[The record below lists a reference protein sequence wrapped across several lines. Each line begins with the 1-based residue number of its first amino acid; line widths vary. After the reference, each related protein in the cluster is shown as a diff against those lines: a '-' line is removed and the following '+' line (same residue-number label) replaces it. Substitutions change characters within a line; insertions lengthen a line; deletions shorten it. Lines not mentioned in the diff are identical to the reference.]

1 MTTDMLR
8 CALRGVAAYR
18 PVVDEPVMRLA
29 LGVLDK
35 LSAGDG
41 SGAVEDYARLFYALR
56 SAGSRSLGEWLDGRL
71 RDRESPYA
79 ALAERG
85 GEDPALEA
93 AARRDI
99 ETFTLLAE
107 LDWDQVLAEVGGK
120 APREYG
126 PVLANL
132 PRWRGSSPFSFA
144 ELTEFYRANGAGLF
158 ARHRAFLWEDG
169 ALCPVEQ
176 PDCPGADEM
185 LGYELQ
191 RNRVIANTR
200 AMLEGNLVNNVLL
213 YGDSGTGK
221 SATVKNLLTLPGF
234 EALRLI
240 EVQKEGLADLP
251 RLIRALGGRRLKFI
265 LFIDD
270 LAFDQDD
277 KTYSALK
284 TILEGGLERRP
295 ANVAVYATSN
305 RRRLVRQTFSDRA
318 GDEVDASETIQEKT
332 SLSDR
337 FGLRIP
343 YLALN
348 QAEFLELV
356 EGMEIMDGP
365 ELIRKLKR
373 GDLLTINQ
381 TRYVLVEVLP
391 DAPAWQVY
399 RMLDHLLEEEYYPVL
414 AHPERYRCVQKTPA
428 HTKEWADMGCTLQ
441 IDKGSIFGRFGE
453 AAMITAEYLLQ
464 RRLAHLAAS
473 DAHRADYRTMEL
485 AALRDFL
492 GRHYGSECPELLLR
506 ENPGRILRGKAVIR
520 L

>member
-79 ALAERG
+79 ALVERG
-85 GEDPALEA
+85 GEA

-251 RLIRALGGRRLKFI
+251 RLIRTLGGRRLKFI

-277 KTYSALK
+277 KTYSSLK
-284 TILEGGLERRP
+284 TILEGGLEKRP
-295 ANVAVYATSN
+295 VNVAIYATSN
-305 RRRLVRQTFSDRA
+305 RRHLVRQNFSDR
-318 GDEVDASETIQEKT
+318 GTDEVDAFETISEKT
-332 SLSDR
+332 ALAER

-343 YLALN
+343 YMTMSKSEYLALIDHL
-348 QAEFLELV
+348 AGLYHV
-356 EGMEIMDGP
+356 EMN
-365 ELIRKLKR
+365 R
-373 GDLLTINQ
+373 
-381 TRYVLVEVLP
+381 EVLHAKAMEWEIRHAGRTP
-391 DAPAWQVY
+391 RVARQFIST
-399 RMLDHLLEEEYYPVL
+399 L
-414 AHPERYRCVQKTPA
+414 A
-428 HTKEWADMGCTLQ
+428 L
-441 IDKGSIFGRFGE
+441 S
-453 AAMITAEYLLQ
+453 
-464 RRLAHLAAS
+464 
-473 DAHRADYRTMEL
+473 
-485 AALRDFL
+485 
-492 GRHYGSECPELLLR
+492 
-506 ENPGRILRGKAVIR
+506 
-520 L
+520 

>member
-1 MTTDMLR
+1 M
-8 CALRGVAAYR
+8 A
-18 PVVDEPVMRLA
+18 
-29 LGVLDK
+29 
-35 LSAGDG
+35 
-41 SGAVEDYARLFYALR
+41 
-56 SAGSRSLGEWLDGRL
+56 
-71 RDRESPYA
+71 
-79 ALAERG
+79 
-85 GEDPALEA
+85 
-93 AARRDI
+93 
-99 ETFTLLAE
+99 
-107 LDWDQVLAEVGGK
+107 
-120 APREYG
+120 
-126 PVLANL
+126 
-132 PRWRGSSPFSFA
+132 GSSPFSFA

-251 RLIRALGGRRLKFI
+251 RLIRTLGGRRLKFI

-318 GDEVDASETIQEKT
+318 GTRWTPVRPFRRRPPCPTAS
-332 SLSDR
+332 
-337 FGLRIP
+337 
-343 YLALN
+343 AC
-348 QAEFLELV
+348 A
-356 EGMEIMDGP
+356 
-365 ELIRKLKR
+365 
-373 GDLLTINQ
+373 
-381 TRYVLVEVLP
+381 
-391 DAPAWQVY
+391 
-399 RMLDHLLEEEYYPVL
+399 YPTW
-414 AHPERYRCVQKTPA
+414 R
-428 HTKEWADMGCTLQ
+428 
-441 IDKGSIFGRFGE
+441 
-453 AAMITAEYLLQ
+453 
-464 RRLAHLAAS
+464 
-473 DAHRADYRTMEL
+473 
-485 AALRDFL
+485 
-492 GRHYGSECPELLLR
+492 
-506 ENPGRILRGKAVIR
+506 
-520 L
+520 